1 VESPRAR
8 ALVGLLAVVVA
19 VVLFIAL
26 DVGGDDDSGETTPVA
41 TTEEPTTTPSGGNGG
56 GDDKPDKPEKPEI
69 PTIVIENGAPV
80 GGVAEL
86 SFDKG
91 DEIEFIVESDV
102 TDHVHLHGY
111 DVMMDVEAGGK
122 VKFKVPATIDG
133 VFEAEL
139 EESVVPIAEI
149 SVNP

>member
-1 VESPRAR
+1 
-8 ALVGLLAVVVA
+8 
-19 VVLFIAL
+19 
-26 DVGGDDDSGETTPVA
+26 
-41 TTEEPTTTPSGGNGG
+41 
-56 GDDKPDKPEKPEI
+56 
-69 PTIVIENGAPV
+69 V

-102 TDHVHLHGY
+102 SDHVHLHGY
-111 DVMMDVEAGGK
+111 DVMKDVEAGGK
-122 VKFKVPATIDG
+122 VKFEVPATLDG

-139 EESVVPIAEI
+139 EDSVVPIAEI

>member
-1 VESPRAR
+1 LIA
-8 ALVGLLAVVVA
+8 GLAVAVA

-26 DVGGDDDSGETTPVA
+26 SGGDDDSGETTPVA
-41 TTEEPTTTPSGGNGG
+41 TTEEPTTTTSGGNGG
-56 GDDKPDKPEKPEI
+56 SGDKPDKPDKPPKPEI
-69 PTIVIENGAPV
+69 PTIEIRNGEPV

-91 DEIEFIVESDV
+91 DEIAFKVSSDV
-102 TDHVHLHGY
+102 TDHVHLHVY
-111 DVMMDVEAGGK
+111 DVMKDVEAGDT
-122 VKFKVPATIDG
+122 VTVRVPATIEG

-139 EESVVPIAEI
+139 EDSVVPIAEI